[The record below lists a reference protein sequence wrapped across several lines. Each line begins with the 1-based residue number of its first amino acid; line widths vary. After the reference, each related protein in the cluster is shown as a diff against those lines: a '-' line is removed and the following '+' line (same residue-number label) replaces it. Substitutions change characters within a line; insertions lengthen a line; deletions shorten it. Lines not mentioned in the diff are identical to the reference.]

1 MPGSYLSKPSLAT
14 ELDVAEST
22 VDEMVRR
29 GVLPRP
35 VRLSAGCVRWRW
47 ADVDMAL
54 ASLGGS
60 GNDPVIDESEAGVR
74 RAIEASKKHR
84 RGAAS

>member
-14 ELDVAEST
+14 ELDVSEST

-54 ASLGGS
+54 ASLGRG
-60 GNDPVIDESEAGVR
+60 GNDPVIDESESGVR
-74 RAIEASKKHR
+74 LVLEAAKKHR
-84 RGAAS
+84 RRAAS

>member
-1 MPGSYLSKPSLAT
+1 VPTAYLSKPSLAT

-35 VRLSAGCVRWRW
+35 VKLSAGCVRWRW

-54 ASLGGS
+54 ASLGAAR
-60 GNDPVIDESEAGVR
+60 NDPVIDESAAGVR
-74 RAIEASKKHR
+74 LVLEASKKHR